1 MLREPSVA
9 NQFYPGNPE
18 TLREMVSGFLRVRD
32 ERIKAHAVISP
43 HAGYIYSGSV
53 AGMVFSRVHISDDI
67 ILLGPNHTGMGERV
81 AVYPSGLWNMPF
93 GKVAINERL
102 SRLVR
107 ERIPVA
113 RDDTLAHLMEHS
125 LEVQLP
131 FLQYLNP
138 SIRIVPVTFMP
149 IDLRRALEI
158 GDGLAELVK
167 EYDEDV
173 LIVISSD
180 MNHYEPHSITKEKDM
195 EAINKILA
203 LDPQGL
209 WDVVRTRDISMCGAI
224 PAVVGIQA
232 CKGLGAGGAE
242 LIAHATS
249 GEVSG
254 DFEHVVGYAGIVIH

>member
-1 MLREPSVA
+1 M
-9 NQFYPGNPE
+9 
-18 TLREMVSGFLRVRD
+18 
-32 ERIKAHAVISP
+32 RIKGLAFLSP

-53 AGMVFSRVHISDDI
+53 AGMVFSKVHIPDDI

-81 AVYPSGLWNMPF
+81 AVYPSGSWNMPF

-107 ERIPVA
+107 ERIPVV
-113 RDDTLAHLMEHS
+113 RDDTIAHLMEHS

-138 SIRIVPVTFMP
+138 SIRIVPIIFMP
-149 IDLRRALEI
+149 IDLRISLEI
-158 GDGLAELVK
+158 GDGLADLVK
-167 EYDEDV
+167 EYDGDV

-180 MNHYEPHSITKEKDM
+180 MNHYEPHSTTKQKDM
-195 EAINKILA
+195 EAIQEILE
-203 LDPQGL
+203 LDPNGL
-209 WDVVRTRDISMCGAI
+209 WDVVRNKDISMCGAI
-224 PAVVGIQA
+224 PAVVGIEA
-232 CKGLGAGGAE
+232 CKGLGAKGAH